1 MIEFDEN
8 FKEICK
14 KWIPRRKLTKL
25 WKLPRD
31 VWPFVIHI
39 DERIIFDYIFGD
51 MMSVS
56 DTQYLNDRA
65 LYEKMTRPR

>member
-1 MIEFDEN
+1 MN
-8 FKEICK
+8 STK
-14 KWIPRRKLTKL
+14 KIDKIVKIATWCLTFC
-25 WKLPRD
+25 D
-31 VWPFVIHI
+31 SYI

>member
-1 MIEFDEN
+1 MKNSKIREIYRKEEKWQNMIR
-8 FKEICK
+8 IITWC
-14 KWIPRRKLTKL
+14 LTFC
-25 WKLPRD
+25 D
-31 VWPFVIHI
+31 SNI

-65 LYEKMTRPR
+65 LYENMTHLR